1 MQCGKGRCIRWW
13 LKCIGR
19 NSQKRCC
26 WVQWWNECVW
36 IVKKSSFIFCRRPGV
51 LLSVYRIMKWAIK
64 FSSYFTNRRWKSYGE
79 PAGRHAGNMWPLNWI
94 KMIQMKTSIK
104 WTAGT
109 IVITGKVRKKWSE
122 KSGKKELAGIDFGK
136 PMRTVWKSKRAGI
149 ASNPLYLLTH

>member
-1 MQCGKGRCIRWW
+1 MHSMMIEMHWTEQSKEMLLGAMMKWMRLNCEEKQ
-13 LKCIGR
+13 LHFL
-19 NSQKRCC
+19 S
-26 WVQWWNECVW
+26 EA
-36 IVKKSSFIFCRRPGV
+36 RRIT
-51 LLSVYRIMKWAIK
+51 SVYRIMKWAIK